1 MPNGIKEKMG
11 DIADSLGPLWNVLV
25 MIGKS
30 LDPDSYHRFTKR
42 SLGYAL
48 GYLLVLVTLSTLV
61 MGLLSIPALVRMQ
74 DSIKAT
80 LSQFETL
87 RLQPEFS
94 TSTAVAISLEPL
106 SKTSIVI
113 DTGTSTNITREATE
127 SVLVDADSFTLKKQ
141 SVYCSLRSYVS
152 TFTVF
157 GIGLAIPEGCY
168 EEYNIAEFTD
178 LLGQKERVSKL
189 IWLGVLY
196 SLPMLFI
203 VLVARFFL
211 NYLALALVVMLAA
224 GIVLKP
230 LKAAVRMGQV
240 FKLALYA
247 LTIPIIVSIVTVPFR
262 TQLYGIHWLI
272 GLGYFVLA
280 LYLAGGDDKA
290 GSARQSLVKTGP
302 AVKGE
307 KKSDIWKRE

>member
-1 MPNGIKEKMG
+1 MPSGIKEKMG

-48 GYLLVLVTLSTLV
+48 GYLLVLVTLSTLIL
-61 MGLLSIPALVRMQ
+61 GLLSIPALVRMQ
-74 DSIKAT
+74 DSIQAT
-80 LSQFETL
+80 LSQFQTL

-94 TSTAVAISLEPL
+94 TSEAVAISLEPL

-113 DTGTSTNITREATE
+113 DTSTSTNITEETTE

-141 SVYCSLRSYVS
+141 SAYCSLRSYVS
-152 TFTVF
+152 SFTVL
-157 GIGLAIPEGCY
+157 GIGLAIPEDCY
-168 EEYNIAEFTD
+168 QEYSIAEFTD
-178 LLGQKERVSKL
+178 LLSQKERVSKL

-211 NYLALALVVMLAA
+211 SYLALALVAMLAA
-224 GIVLKP
+224 VIVLKP
-230 LKAAVRMGQV
+230 LKAALRIWQV

-247 LTIPIIVSIVTVPFR
+247 LTIPIIVNIVTVPFS

-280 LYLAGGDDKA
+280 LYLAGGDDKVE
-290 GSARQSLVKTGP
+290 SAKQPLVKTEP
-302 AVKGE
+302 AVKSE
-307 KKSDIWKRE
+307 KKPYIWKKE